1 MVVAPLSHTV
11 VSCGGRVHCGLDS
24 GRFSACPQVTAV
36 MAAGRGGGTAQE
48 KDPVSIMRGGVCAG
62 LDSCRP
68 HVAGTGQ
75 GRAPGARGPPPR
87 PRSWR
92 IRRSPAHSS
101 PSWMRGHREPGPQLI
116 TVEGRF
122 RWSMALSSPCRR
134 WRASSSGRRSRSSEA
149 GRVRQI
155 RRSAP
160 SPVPS
165 RDGDAVLGGPAR
177 FDHAGRCMCWSRR
190 LLRPH
195 RVSARGGRFSSIMDS
210 RRRVRRL
217 FRRSRPWRRTS
228 EDMVRS
234 DRTSR
239 CWPCSRSFPL
249 VSTGVRS
256 CPRPRSG
263 GRPGWLATLATRGP
277 VACLCAGGRARP

>member
-116 TVEGRF
+116 TVECRF

-165 RDGDAVLGGPAR
+165 RDGDAALGGAR
-177 FDHAGRCMCWSRR
+177 
-190 LLRPH
+190 P
-195 RVSARGGRFSSIMDS
+195 
-210 RRRVRRL
+210 
-217 FRRSRPWRRTS
+217 
-228 EDMVRS
+228 
-234 DRTSR
+234 
-239 CWPCSRSFPL
+239 
-249 VSTGVRS
+249 VRS
-256 CPRPRSG
+256 CRAVYVLVPTVTETPSCIGPGWPIFVHHGLTPPRSSAF
-263 GRPGWLATLATRGP
+263 PQVTALEADE
-277 VACLCAGGRARP
+277 